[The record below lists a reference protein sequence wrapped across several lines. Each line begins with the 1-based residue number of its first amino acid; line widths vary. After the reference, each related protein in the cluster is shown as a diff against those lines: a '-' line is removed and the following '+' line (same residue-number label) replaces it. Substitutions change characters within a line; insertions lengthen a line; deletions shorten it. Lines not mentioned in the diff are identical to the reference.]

1 MYVLTPNE
9 FVKAASSWE
18 LYQSLHRSTL
28 TAPTLQQAPHESWDL
43 RRVSSQLAGWL
54 AGSLAGW
61 LAGWLAHA
69 TACLGTKISAV
80 CVAGVVGWLV
90 GWHLLLHLGK

>member
-9 FVKAASSWE
+9 FVKAASWE

-43 RRVSSQLAGWL
+43 WRVSSQLAGWL
-54 AGSLAGW
+54 ALW

>member
-18 LYQSLHRSTL
+18 LYQSLHRYTL

-54 AGSLAGW
+54 SGW

-69 TACLGTKISAV
+69 TALLGAKISAI
-80 CVAGVVGWLV
+80 CVAGVEGWRV
-90 GWHLLLHLGK
+90 GWHLLLHARR